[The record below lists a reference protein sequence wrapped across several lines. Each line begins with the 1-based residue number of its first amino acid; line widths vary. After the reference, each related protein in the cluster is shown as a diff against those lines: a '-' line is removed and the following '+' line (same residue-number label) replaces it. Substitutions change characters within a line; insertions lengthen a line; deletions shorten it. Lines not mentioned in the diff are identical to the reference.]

1 MEQKTPA
8 QQRRSWVF
16 LSTKN
21 HLRNKAWRA
30 SGPSEVASWA
40 SVVVPAELLVLPLL
54 VFLSETFL
62 LSNLQGSVKKISS
75 LYRVASLSHLVVLL
89 HYLLGLL
96 PVKLDKGDLD
106 KGGHHCLLVLL
117 WQSEVCCE

>member
-1 MEQKTPA
+1 MEQKTPTPH
-8 QQRRSWVF
+8 RKSWVF
-16 LSTKN
+16 ISTKN
-21 HLRNKAWRA
+21 HLRNKSWRA
-30 SGPSEVASWA
+30 SGTPEVASWS
-40 SVVVPAELLVLPLL
+40 SVVVPAELLVLPLF

-62 LSNLQGSVKKISS
+62 LCNLRGSVKKISS

-106 KGGHHCLLVLL
+106 KGGHHRLLVFL